1 MAVDVSALVSKARE
15 QFDKVEPVEQELLI
29 GGELVKA
36 RFYPVTG
43 QEWRAL
49 VVAHPPRTE
58 VVDGK
63 TVVIAADR
71 PFGFNADSLLVE
83 YPRVSLVDGDG
94 ETALS
99 VAEWGDVVSV
109 LAEPSLEAARLTVW
123 GVNVWGPS
131 KEFTDAGK
139 ASAGARKKKR
149 RSPAN
154 SASQSGS

>member
-1 MAVDVSALVSKARE
+1 MALDVSALVSKARE
-15 QFDKVEPVEQELLI
+15 EFDKVEPVEQDLLI

-58 VVDGK
+58 VEDGR
-63 TVVIAADR
+63 TVVTPADR
-71 PFGFNADSLLVE
+71 PFGFNADSLLPE
-83 YPRVSLVDGDG
+83 YPRVALVDGD
-94 ETALS
+94 EEVELS
-99 VAEWGDVVSV
+99 TAEWAEIVSV
-109 LAEPSLEAARLTVW
+109 LAEPSLEAARMTVW
-123 GVNVWGPS
+123 GVNVYQPAKAFS
-131 KEFTDAGK
+131 DAGK
-139 ASAGARKKKR
+139 ASAGGRKRKR

>member
-1 MAVDVSALVSKARE
+1 MALDVSALVSKARE
-15 QFDKVEPVEQELLI
+15 QFDKVDPVEQDLLI

-49 VVAHPPRTE
+49 VVAHPPRVE
-58 VVDGK
+58 AEGEK

-71 PFGFNADSLLVE
+71 PFGFDADSLLTD

-94 ETALS
+94 ETELS
-99 VAEWGDVVSV
+99 AAEWADVVSV
-109 LAEPSLEAARLTVW
+109 LSGPSLEAARLTVW
-123 GVNVWGPS
+123 GINVFQPAQ
-131 KEFTDAGK
+131 EFTAAGK
-139 ASAGARKKKR
+139 ASAGGRKRKR